1 MRRAGGGRSGL
12 FGGGAAAL
20 AIVVLGLPAAAQA
33 QDSAARSRDAW
44 HRTFQRAPAPGRQVA
59 VAPTYAASFELDRE
73 LLAAEARQAPL
84 AGAGSPVVI
93 SIPEPDGSFA
103 RFEVARGTTLSPELA
118 AKHPGI
124 RDYVGV
130 GVDDPSASLSLVISP
145 EGAFAAVRG
154 RNGTSYVEPRYR
166 DDATAHVAFAR
177 EDLPNS
183 EPLRE
188 SEDMA
193 RQLEGA
199 VPRPASRPGPGEDVP
214 LRTYRLALIN
224 DQSYAAFFGGSDAEV
239 LAAKTALM
247 ARVNQIYRQDLG
259 IEMTLIPQTDALN
272 LNTDARAIDP
282 GGPCGGAACYTI
294 EQLSGCSDP
303 TLTQTTIVA
312 GQIAGARNY
321 DVGHLMLGADG
332 GGLAAPGV
340 GGAMKA
346 EGCTGQSSPTGD
358 AWGVDFVAHEMGH
371 QFGADHTWNG
381 TGGSCTSANRV
392 DASAMEP
399 GSGSTILGY
408 AGICDD
414 DNLQPHSDPYF
425 SQWSQAQIYGWVDA
439 PAVDPENPPLSSVQ
453 RVSLRD
459 FDGTDS
465 FDVSFDGGAPERITN
480 GSSYSLAGIK
490 AAIDAAIGGG
500 TTVTVTNWQ
509 GEEGGALDQDGFT
522 VTFDSDVDE
531 PQLALTNFSGAS
543 GFGGDAVVGGP
554 RNNGGAVTTTSNK
567 APSVQ
572 TDPGFTIP
580 VRTPF
585 TLTATGSDANP
596 ADTLTYLWEQ
606 SDPGTGR
613 ALGTEP
619 GTIGPLFRVFGVA
632 QRTDTGGEY
641 NSMPKNATTTNPA
654 RDFPDVAQV
663 MDDNTDAV
671 NACGPVTT
679 DAGNDCWSEYLP
691 KVNRTM
697 TFRVTARDG
706 NPLAGGT
713 GFADTALTVSA
724 AAGPFRLTSQASDTN
739 NGTAARLPVT
749 WSVAGTN
756 AAPISTSSVR
766 ILLSTDDGAS
776 FPMVLAA
783 STPNDGSETV
793 RLPAGVQTTT
803 GRIRIEA
810 VGNVFYDASRGR
822 LSFDRR
828 QGPSLAASP
837 SSASFGSV
845 TVGQLSNPTSVSVA
859 NNGGG
864 GADLGTVAISGP
876 NAGQFAIVADACS
889 GRAPPAGGGSCA
901 VSVRFAPT
909 SPGSKS
915 ATLTVPDL
923 GGESTNVSLTGT
935 GVGTTPTPPTSPPR
949 PPAKAATV
957 RLTGARTQNFLRARA
972 VTVKVTVDRNAALSA
987 TGTIALGKARAAPRL
1002 RLRAARGRAVAR
1014 RTTTLK
1020 LRLTARG
1027 LRRLRAAV
1035 RARRRATANVSI
1047 RVKPAD
1053 APATV
1058 VKRSIRHRG
1067 AAKPTRPRAMRWI
1080 FDVPPPISSTG
1091 ASRTAALTIDSVT
1104 MFGAM

>member
-1 MRRAGGGRSGL
+1 MRCAGGRRSCL

-44 HRTFQRAPAPGRQVA
+44 HRTAQRAPAPGHQVA
-59 VAPTYAASFELDRE
+59 VAPTNATYFDLDRE
-73 LLAAEARQAPL
+73 PLAAEARQAPP
-84 AGAGSPVVI
+84 AGAGSPVVL

-103 RFEVARGTTLSPELA
+103 RYEVTRGTTLSPELA

-124 RDYVGV
+124 RDFVGV
-130 GVDDPSASLSLVISP
+130 GVDDPTASLSLVISP
-145 EGAFAAVRG
+145 QGAFAAVRG

-177 EDLPNS
+177 EDLPNT

-188 SEDMA
+188 SEEMA
-193 RQLEGA
+193 RQLESA
-199 VPRPASRPGPGEDVP
+199 APRSAARPGPGEDVP

-224 DQSYAAFFGGSDAEV
+224 DQTYANFFGGSDAEV

-259 IEMTLIPQTDALN
+259 ITMTLIPQTDALN
-272 LNTDARAIDP
+272 LNTDAEAINP
-282 GGPCGGAACYTI
+282 GGPCGGAACYTSA
-294 EQLSGCSDP
+294 QLARCTDS

-321 DVGHLMLGADG
+321 DIGHLALGDGG
-332 GGLAAPGV
+332 GGLAAAGV
-340 GGAMKA
+340 GDFNKA
-346 EGCTGQSSPTGD
+346 EGCTGGNGSPTGD
-358 AWGVDFVAHEMGH
+358 AFGVDFVAHEMGH
-371 QFGADHTWNG
+371 QFSADHTWNG
-381 TGGSCTSANRV
+381 TRRDCTDANRV

-399 GSGSTILGY
+399 GSGSTIMGY
-408 AGICDD
+408 AGICDL

-425 SQWSQAQIYGWVDA
+425 SQRSQEQMYGWVDA
-439 PAVDPENPPLSSVQ
+439 PAVGRETPPLSSVQ

-465 FDVSFDGGAPERITN
+465 FDISYGGGAPQTITN
-480 GSSYSLAGIK
+480 GTNYTLDGIK
-490 AAIDAAIGGG
+490 DAIEAAIGGG

-509 GEEGGALDQDGFT
+509 GEDAGALDENGFT
-522 VTFDSDVDE
+522 VTFDSTVDE
-531 PQLALTNFSGAS
+531 PQLALSNFSGAS
-543 GFGGDAVVGGP
+543 GFVGDAVVGGP

-567 APSVQ
+567 APGVQ
-572 TDPGFTIP
+572 TAPGFTIP

-606 SDPGTGR
+606 SDPGTGL

-632 QRTDTGGEY
+632 QRTDTGAVY
-641 NSMPKNATTTNPA
+641 NSTPKNATTTNPA

-663 MDDNTDAV
+663 MADNTDAV
-671 NACGPVTT
+671 NECGPVTT

-706 NPLAGGT
+706 NPEAGGT

-724 AAGPFRLTSQASDTN
+724 AAGPFRLTSQATDTN
-739 NGTAARLPVT
+739 NGSAARLPVT
-749 WSVAGTN
+749 WSVAGTD

-776 FPMVLAA
+776 FPTVLAA
-783 STPNDGSETV
+783 STPNDGSESV

-822 LSFDRR
+822 LSFNRS

-845 TVGQLSNPTSVSVA
+845 TVGQLSNPTSVSVT

-876 NAGQFAIVADACS
+876 DAGQFAIVADGCS
-889 GRAPPAGGGSCA
+889 GGALAAGGGSCP

-909 SPGSKS
+909 SAGSKS

-923 GGESTNVSLTGT
+923 EGASTNVSLTGT
-935 GVGTTPTPPTSPPR
+935 GVGATTRVTPPPPT
-949 PPAKAATV
+949 AARV
-957 RLTGARTQNFLRARA
+957 RLTAARPQNFLRARA
-972 VTVKVTVDRNAALSA
+972 VVVKVMVDRDAALSA
-987 TGTIALGKARAAPRL
+987 TGSIALGKGRAAPRL
-1002 RLRAARGRAVAR
+1002 RLRAATGRAVAG

-1020 LRLTARG
+1020 LKLNSRA

-1035 RARRRATANVSI
+1035 RAKRRATASVSV
-1047 RVKPAD
+1047 RVAPAN

-1058 VKRSIRHRG
+1058 VRTSIRHKG
-1067 AAKPTRPRAMRWI
+1067 AAKPTRPMTRRLI
-1080 FDVPPPISSTG
+1080 FDVPSPISSWGTG
-1091 ASRTAALTIDSVT
+1091 LR
-1104 MFGAM
+1104 

>member
-1 MRRAGGGRSGL
+1 MRCAGRRRSRL

-20 AIVVLGLPAAAQA
+20 AIVLLGLPAAAQA
-33 QDSAARSRDAW
+33 QGSAARSRDAW
-44 HRTFQRAPAPGRQVA
+44 HRTAHRAPAPGHQVA
-59 VAPTYAASFELDRE
+59 VAPTNATSFDLDRAP
-73 LLAAEARQAPL
+73 LAAEARKAPP
-84 AGAGSPVVI
+84 AGAGSPVVL

-118 AKHPGI
+118 AKHPEI

-145 EGAFAAVRG
+145 QGAFAAIRG
-154 RNGTSYVEPRYR
+154 SNGTSYVEPRYR

-177 EDLPNS
+177 EDLPNT

-188 SEDMA
+188 SEEMA
-193 RQLEGA
+193 RQLESA
-199 VPRPASRPGPGEDVP
+199 VPRSALRPGPGEDVP
-214 LRTYRLALIN
+214 LHTYRLALIN
-224 DQSYAAFFGGSDAEV
+224 DQTYATFFGGSDAQV

-259 IEMTLIPQTDALN
+259 ITMTLIPQTDALN
-272 LNTDARAIDP
+272 LNTDARAINP
-282 GGPCGGAACYTI
+282 GGPCGGAACYTSA
-294 EQLSGCSDP
+294 QLSRCTDS
-303 TLTQTTIVA
+303 TLRQTTIVA

-321 DVGHLMLGADG
+321 DIGHLALGAPDG
-332 GGLAAPGV
+332 GGLAAFGV
-340 GGAMKA
+340 GGAVKA
-346 EGCTGQSSPTGD
+346 EGCTGQASPTGD

-371 QFGADHTWNG
+371 QFGAAHTWNG
-381 TGGSCTSANRV
+381 TSGSCTDANRI
-392 DASAMEP
+392 DESAMEP
-399 GSGSTILGY
+399 GSGSTIMGY
-408 AGICDD
+408 AGICDE

-425 SQWSQAQIYGWVDA
+425 SQQSQTQMYGWVDA
-439 PAVDPENPPLSSVQ
+439 PAVDRETPPLSSVQ

-465 FDVSFDGGAPERITN
+465 FDISFDGGAPETITN
-480 GSSYSLAGIK
+480 GSTYTLAGIK

-500 TTVTVTNWQ
+500 TTVTVTNWHD
-509 GEEGGALDQDGFT
+509 EAGGALDQNGFT
-522 VTFDSDVDE
+522 VTFDSTVDE
-531 PQLALTNFSGAS
+531 PQLALSNFSGAS
-543 GFGGDAVVGGP
+543 GFVGDAVVGGP

-572 TDPGFTIP
+572 TAPGFTIP

-606 SDPGTGR
+606 SDPGTGLT
-613 ALGTEP
+613 LGTEP
-619 GTIGPLFRVFGVA
+619 GPIGPLFRVFGVA
-632 QRTDTGGEY
+632 QRTDTGGVY
-641 NSMPKNATTTNPA
+641 NSTPKNATTTNPA

-663 MDDNTDAV
+663 MADNTDAV
-671 NACGPVTT
+671 NACGSVTT

-706 NPLAGGT
+706 NPQAGGT

-724 AAGPFRLTSQASDTN
+724 AAGPFRLTSQATDTN

-749 WSVAGTN
+749 WSVAGTD

-776 FPMVLAA
+776 FPTVLAA

-822 LSFDRR
+822 LSFDRTR
-828 QGPSLAASP
+828 GPSLAASP

-845 TVGQLSNPTSVSVA
+845 TVGQLSNPTSVFVT

-876 NAGQFAIVADACS
+876 DAGQFAIVADGCS
-889 GRAPPAGGGSCA
+889 GGAVAASGGSCP

-909 SPGSKS
+909 SAGFKS
-915 ATLTVPDL
+915 ATLTVPDFS
-923 GGESTNVSLTGT
+923 GQSTSVSLTGT
-935 GVGTTPTPPTSPPR
+935 GVGTSPPVAPVTR
-949 PPAKAATV
+949 ATV
-957 RLTGARTQNFLRARA
+957 RLTGARRQNFLRARG
-972 VTVKVTVDRNAALSA
+972 VTVKVTVDRAAALSA
-987 TGTIALGKARAAPRL
+987 TGSITLGKARAAARL
-1002 RLRAARGRAVAR
+1002 GLRAARGRAVAG

-1020 LRLTARG
+1020 LKLTSRG

-1035 RARRRATANVSI
+1035 RAKRRATANVTVRVMPANAPTVVVKTSI
-1047 RVKPAD
+1047 RHKGAVKPA
-1053 APATV
+1053 
-1058 VKRSIRHRG
+1058 
-1067 AAKPTRPRAMRWI
+1067 RPMTMRRI
-1080 FDVPPPISSTG
+1080 FDVPWPIS
-1091 ASRTAALTIDSVT
+1091 RTR
-1104 MFGAM
+1104 

>member
-1 MRRAGGGRSGL
+1 MRRAGGRRSCL

-20 AIVVLGLPAAAQA
+20 AILVVGLPAAAQA
-33 QDSAARSRDAW
+33 QTSAARSRDAW
-44 HRTFQRAPAPGRQVA
+44 DRTAQRAPAPGKQVA
-59 VAPTYAASFELDRE
+59 VAPTNATSFDLDRE
-73 LLAAEARQAPL
+73 PLAAEARQAPA
-84 AGAGSPVVI
+84 AGAGSPVVL

-103 RFEVARGTTLSPELA
+103 RFEVVRGTTLSPELA
-118 AKHPGI
+118 AKHPEI

-130 GVDDPSASLSLVISP
+130 GVDDPTASLSLVISP
-145 EGAFAAVRG
+145 QGAFAAIRG
-154 RNGTSYVEPRYR
+154 RDGTSYVEPRYR

-177 EDLPNS
+177 EDLPNT

-188 SEDMA
+188 SEEIA
-193 RQLEGA
+193 RQLESA
-199 VPRPASRPGPGEDVP
+199 VPPSAPRPGPGEDVP

-224 DQSYAAFFGGSDAEV
+224 DQTYATFFGGTDAQV
-239 LAAKTALM
+239 LAAKTELM

-259 IEMTLIPQTDALN
+259 ITMTLIPQTDALN
-272 LNTDARAIDP
+272 LNTDAKAINP
-282 GGPCGGAACYTI
+282 GGPCGGAACYTSA
-294 EQLSGCSDP
+294 QLSRCTAS
-303 TLTQTTIVA
+303 TLMQNTIVA

-321 DVGHLMLGADG
+321 DIGHLVLATDG
-332 GGLAAPGV
+332 GGLAGPGP
-340 GGAMKA
+340 GDALKA
-346 EGCTGQSSPTGD
+346 EGCTGEPSPTGD

-371 QFGADHTWNG
+371 QFGAQHTYNG
-381 TGGSCTSANRV
+381 TSGDCTFRI

-399 GSGSTILGY
+399 GSGSTIMAY
-408 AGICDD
+408 AGLCGT
-414 DNLQPHSDPYF
+414 DNLQPHTDPYF
-425 SQWSQAQIYGWVDA
+425 SQRSQTEIYGWVDA
-439 PAVDPENPPLSSVQ
+439 PATPPETQPLSAVQ
-453 RVSLRD
+453 RVSLMD

-465 FDVSFDGGAPERITN
+465 FDISYDGGAPQTITN
-480 GSSYSLAGIK
+480 GTNYTLAGIET
-490 AAIDAAIGGG
+490 AINAAIGGG

-509 GEEGGALDQDGFT
+509 GEEGGGLDQHGFT
-522 VTFDSDVDE
+522 VTFDSAVDE
-531 PQLALTNFSGAS
+531 PQLELSNFSGAD
-543 GFGGDAVVGGP
+543 GFVGDAVVGGP

-567 APSVQ
+567 APGVQ
-572 TDPGFTIP
+572 TAPGFTIP

-632 QRTDTGGEY
+632 QRADTGGVY
-641 NSMPKNATTTNPA
+641 NSTPKNATTTNPA

-663 MDDNTDAV
+663 MADNTDAV
-671 NACGPVTT
+671 NECGSVTT

-706 NPLAGGT
+706 NPEAGGT

-724 AAGPFRLTSQASDTN
+724 AAGPFRLTSQATDTN

-749 WSVAGTN
+749 WSVAGTD
-756 AAPISTSSVR
+756 AFPISTSSVR

-776 FPMVLAA
+776 FPTVLAA
-783 STPNDGSETV
+783 STPNDGSEAV

-822 LSFDRR
+822 LSFDRS
-828 QGPSLAASP
+828 QGPALAASP

-845 TVGQLSNPTSVSVA
+845 TVGQLSNPTSMSVT

-864 GADLGTVAISGP
+864 GADLGSVGISGP
-876 NAGQFAIVADACS
+876 DAGQFAIIADGCS
-889 GRAPPAGGGSCA
+889 GGALAAGGGSCP

-909 SPGSKS
+909 SAGSKS

-923 GGESTNVSLTGT
+923 GGASTNVSLTGT
-935 GVGTTPTPPTSPPR
+935 GVASTPTPVTSPPLA
-949 PPAKAATV
+949 PGTAATV

-972 VTVKVTVDRNAALSA
+972 VAVKVTVDRDAALSA
-987 TGTIALGKARAAPRL
+987 TGSIALGKGRAAPRL
-1002 RLRAARGRAVAR
+1002 RLRAATGRAVAG

-1020 LRLTARG
+1020 LKLNSRVVRG
-1027 LRRLRAAV
+1027 LRAAV
-1035 RARRRATANVSI
+1035 RAKRRATANVSV
-1047 RVKPAD
+1047 RVMPAN

-1058 VKRSIRHRG
+1058 VKTSIRHKG
-1067 AAKPTRPRAMRWI
+1067 ADKPARLMTRRWI
-1080 FDVPPPISSTG
+1080 FDVPSQRQNS
-1091 ASRTAALTIDSVT
+1091 LTIDWAT
-1104 MFGAM
+1104 IFGEM

>member
-1 MRRAGGGRSGL
+1 MTRAGGRRSRL

-20 AIVVLGLPAAAQA
+20 AIGVLGLPAAAQA

-44 HRTFQRAPAPGRQVA
+44 HRTPQRAPAPGHRVA
-59 VAPTYAASFELDRE
+59 VAPTNATSFNLDRA
-73 LLAAEARQAPL
+73 LLAAEARRAPR
-84 AGAGSPVVI
+84 AGAGSPVVL
-93 SIPEPDGSFA
+93 SIPEPAGSFA
-103 RFEVARGTTLSPELA
+103 RFEVTRGTTLSSKLA
-118 AKHPGI
+118 AKHPKI

-130 GVDDPSASLSLVISP
+130 GVDDPTASLSLVISP
-145 EGAFAAVRG
+145 QGAFAAIRG

-177 EDLPNS
+177 EDLPNT

-188 SEDMA
+188 SEEIA
-193 RQLEGA
+193 RLLGSA
-199 VPRPASRPGPGEDVP
+199 VPRSAPRPGPGEDVP

-224 DQSYAAFFGGSDAEV
+224 DQTYATFIEAAGGQVLTAKAE
-239 LAAKTALM
+239 LM

-259 IEMTLIPQTDALN
+259 ITMTLIPQTDALN
-272 LNTDARAIDP
+272 LNTDAEAIQP
-282 GGPCGGAACYTI
+282 NGPCGGAACYTST
-294 EQLSGCSDP
+294 QLDRCSDS
-303 TLTQTTIVA
+303 TLTRTTIVA

-321 DVGHLMLGADG
+321 DIGHLLLGDGG
-332 GGLAAPGV
+332 GGLAAPGA
-340 GGAMKA
+340 GDFNKA
-346 EGCTGQSSPTGD
+346 EGCTGGGGSPTGD
-358 AWGVDFVAHEMGH
+358 AFGVDFVAHEMGH
-371 QFGADHTWNG
+371 QFGAHHTYNG
-381 TGGSCTSANRV
+381 TSGDCTTRI

-399 GSGSTILGY
+399 GSGSTIMAY
-408 AGICDD
+408 AGLCGA
-414 DNLQPHSDPYF
+414 DNLQPHTDPYF
-425 SQWSQAQIYGWVDA
+425 SQRSQTQMYGWVDA
-439 PAVDPENPPLSSVQ
+439 PAVDRENPPLSSVQ

-465 FDVSFDGGAPERITN
+465 FGISYGAGAPETITN
-480 GSSYSLAGIK
+480 GTNYTLDGTQT
-490 AAIDAAIGGG
+490 AIEAAIGGG

-509 GEEGGALDQDGFT
+509 GEAAGALDQNGFT

-531 PQLALTNFSGAS
+531 PQLVLSNFSGAS
-543 GFGGDAVVGGP
+543 GFVGDAVVGGP
-554 RNNGGAVTTTSNK
+554 RNNGGTVTTTPNK
-567 APSVQ
+567 APAVQ
-572 TDPGFTIP
+572 TAAGFTIP
-580 VRTPF
+580 ARTPF

-619 GTIGPLFRVFGVA
+619 GPFDPLFRVFGVA
-632 QRTDTGGEY
+632 QRTDTGGVY
-641 NSMPKNATTTNPA
+641 DSTPKNATTTNPA

-663 MDDNTDAV
+663 MADNTDAV
-671 NACGPVTT
+671 NDCGSVTT

-706 NPLAGGT
+706 NPEAGGT

-724 AAGPFRLTSQASDTN
+724 AAGPFRLTSQATDTN

-749 WSVAGTN
+749 WSVAGTD

-776 FPMVLAA
+776 FPTVLAA
-783 STPNDGSETV
+783 STPNDGSESV
-793 RLPAGVQTTT
+793 RLPAGVQTAT

-822 LSFDRR
+822 LSFDRS

-845 TVGQLSNPTSVSVA
+845 TVGQLSNPTSVSVT

-864 GADLGTVAISGP
+864 GGDLGTVAISGP
-876 NAGQFAIVADACS
+876 DAGQFAIVADGCS
-889 GRAPPAGGGSCA
+889 GGALAASGGSCP

-909 SPGSKS
+909 SAGSKS

-923 GGESTNVSLTGT
+923 GGASTNVSLTGT
-935 GVGTTPTPPTSPPR
+935 GVGTTTPVTPPPPT
-949 PPAKAATV
+949 AATV
-957 RLTGARTQNFLRARA
+957 RLTAARPQNFLRARG
-972 VTVKVTVDRNAALSA
+972 VTVKVTVDRAAALSA
-987 TGTIALGKARAAPRL
+987 TGSIALGKGRAAPRL
-1002 RLRAARGRAVAR
+1002 RLRAATGRAVAG

-1020 LRLTARG
+1020 LKLSSSV
-1027 LRRLRAAV
+1027 LRKLRAGV
-1035 RARRRATANVSI
+1035 RAKRRATANVSV
-1047 RVKPAD
+1047 RVTPAN
-1053 APATV
+1053 APAIV
-1058 VKRSIRHRG
+1058 VKTSIRHKG
-1067 AAKPTRPRAMRWI
+1067 AATPTRPMSLRWI
-1080 FDVPPPISSTG
+1080 FDVPWP
-1091 ASRTAALTIDSVT
+1091 A
-1104 MFGAM
+1104 